1 MDEKNATKDEKGDV
15 SNLDLWMVRYFC
27 VYLCI
32 AVVIQILLFTVAVFF
47 FFGIPR
53 AVYRYYWAY
62 PFYFPPTFVVP
73 CGRFNWLVSFW
84 AYVKIASRI
93 V

>member
-32 AVVIQILLFTVAVFF
+32 AVVIQILLAVFF

-62 PFYFPPTFVVP
+62 PFYFRPTFVVP
-73 CGRFNWLVSFW
+73 CGRFNRLVSFW